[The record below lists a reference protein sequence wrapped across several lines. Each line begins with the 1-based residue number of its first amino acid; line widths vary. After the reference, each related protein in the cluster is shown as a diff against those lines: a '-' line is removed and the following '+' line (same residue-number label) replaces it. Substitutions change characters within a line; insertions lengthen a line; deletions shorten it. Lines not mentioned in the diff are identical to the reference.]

1 MKNIK
6 IKSIEYNVFGSLP
19 INIASQ
25 ELQKQLKKFFYGN
38 KDSIYIVQDGF
49 IYQNGKNTNFEL
61 YKKKDRLLVI
71 HKIIKRI
78 IK

>member
-6 IKSIEYNVFGSLP
+6 IKNIEYNVFGSLP

-61 YKKKDRLLVI
+61 ITKNQRLIVCKKI
-71 HKIIKRI
+71 
-78 IK
+78 

>member
-6 IKSIEYNVFGSLP
+6 IKNIKYNVFGSLP
-19 INIASQ
+19 INITPQ
-25 ELQKQLKKFFYGN
+25 ELQEQLKKFFYGN

-61 YKKKDRLLVI
+61 ITKNQRLIVCKKI
-71 HKIIKRI
+71 
-78 IK
+78 